1 MAADANWARYVFASI
16 ALVLKGIAT
25 DNGLPVLVEHLDER
39 SEAFIS
45 SSDQVEIRIT
55 GPFISEPSKGYFC
68 IEVAVNVLLKS
79 RYDGERKNA
88 YTILKAAGLYQEA
101 MSGEIPVWNYGGE
114 AGDYQDDDPS
124 SQVFL
129 GCLRPK
135 AGRNEA
141 TRVFNFGQADPV
153 EKVKE
158 SVVDAHFV
166 MEISE

>member
-1 MAADANWARYVFASI
+1 MAADPNWARWVFASV
-16 ALVLKGIAT
+16 AFVLKGVAT
-25 DNGLPVLVEHLDER
+25 DNNIPVLVEHLDER
-39 SEAFIS
+39 SEAFIQ
-45 SSDQVEIRIT
+45 SSDQAEIRIT
-55 GPFISEPSKGYFC
+55 GPFISEPSNGYFC

-79 RYDGERKNA
+79 RYDGQGKNA
-88 YTILKAAGLYQEA
+88 YTILKAAGLFQEA

-114 AGDYQDDDPS
+114 AGDYQDGNSS

-135 AGRNEA
+135 DGRNEA
-141 TRVFNFGQADPV
+141 TRVFNFGQVDPT

-158 SVVDAHFV
+158 SVVDGHFV

>member
-1 MAADANWARYVFASI
+1 MAADPNWARYVFASL
-16 ALVLKGIAT
+16 ASNLKAIAT
-25 DNGLPVLVEHLDER
+25 DNNIPVLVEHLDER
-39 SEAFIS
+39 SETFIQ

-55 GPFISEPSKGYFC
+55 GPAICEPSQGYFC

-79 RYDGERKNA
+79 RYDGQSKNA
-88 YTILKAAGLYQEA
+88 YTILKTAGLYQEA
-101 MSGEIPVWNYGGE
+101 LSGEIPVWNYGGE
-114 AGDYQDDDPS
+114 PGDYVDGDPS
-124 SQVFL
+124 TQVFL

-135 AGRNEA
+135 SGKNEA
-141 TRVFNFGQADPV
+141 TRVFNFGQVDPT